1 MYLIVEHR
9 WIEIKDMSNVMI
21 SALGLA
27 IANHR
32 MRLWLIGYLFTIY
45 KKSHFPCSAD
55 ITILTEKN
63 MLSANSDDDSKE
75 KNEVLDK
82 DNDKDIESKLF
93 LKTNK

>member
-1 MYLIVEHR
+1 
-9 WIEIKDMSNVMI
+9 
-21 SALGLA
+21 
-27 IANHR
+27 
-32 MRLWLIGYLFTIY
+32 
-45 KKSHFPCSAD
+45 
-55 ITILTEKN
+55 

>member
-1 MYLIVEHR
+1 MY
-9 WIEIKDMSNVMI
+9 
-21 SALGLA
+21 
-27 IANHR
+27 
-32 MRLWLIGYLFTIY
+32 
-45 KKSHFPCSAD
+45 KSHFPCSAD